1 MLLVVDEILTGMGRT
16 GKMFC
21 VEHSGL
27 IPDVLVFG
35 KGTAG
40 GFPLSGIAVRE
51 EYNWAL
57 EKMSASTTYGGNPMA
72 CAAGLATLE
81 VFEEEGIL
89 DNVAAVGS
97 FVMKRLQEMQ
107 LQHRIIGDVRGRG
120 LLLAIELV
128 WDRTSKQP
136 FNEAGEYVYRR
147 AFEKGLAWIPA

>member
-1 MLLVVDEILTGMGRT
+1 
-16 GKMFC
+16 
-21 VEHSGL
+21 
-27 IPDVLVFG
+27 
-35 KGTAG
+35 
-40 GFPLSGIAVRE
+40 
-51 EYNWAL
+51 
-57 EKMSASTTYGGNPMA
+57 MA

-97 FVMKRLQEMQ
+97 FMMKRLREMQ
-107 LQHRIIGDVRGRG
+107 QQHRIIGDVRGRG

-147 AFEKGLAWIPA
+147 AFEKGLAWIPAGNILRMAPPLIMTEKLASRALEIIDESITDAETHFGV